1 MSISA
6 DGKALASVTRQLA
19 VQWQETA
26 RQWQDARSREF
37 EKKYLQELIA
47 DVDRAAS
54 VFDELEKFVSRVRSD
69 CE

>member
-6 DGKALASVTRQLA
+6 DGKALSGVTRQLA

-37 EKKYLQELIA
+37 EQKYLQELIA